1 MRTQNHAPR
10 LVLAERIGVDY
21 REMGRL
27 IFDSEESRRAQLG
40 EIPARSFWAA
50 MGYSLRYDEF
60 MGEFFRGDI
69 IDQELVQS
77 IRRLRARY
85 KTGLLCNAFSDLRYW
100 ISEWKIDDAFDHMP
114 ISAEVNLM
122 KPDLAIYSLAAKHLG
137 ITPQEAIFIDD
148 VAANIQG
155 AQQVGMHGRPIHF
168 PRTNARRLASAAGC

>member
-1 MRTQNHAPR
+1 
-10 LVLAERIGVDY
+10 
-21 REMGRL
+21 
-27 IFDSEESRRAQLG
+27 
-40 EIPARSFWAA
+40 
-50 MGYSLRYDEF
+50 

-155 AQQVGMHGRPIHF
+155 AQQVGMHGIQFTSREQ
-168 PRTNARRLASAAGC
+168 TLGDLQALLDAE